1 MKKYKSMRD
10 YIEYFFKV
18 SKQTFN
24 MYKIHKYAPESFTKD
39 VFLRV
44 LLINQA
50 INTTEKT
57 KKAL

>member
-1 MKKYKSMRD
+1 MRG

-18 SKQTFN
+18 CKQTFN
-24 MYKIHKYAPESFTKD
+24 MHKIHKYIPESFTKD
-39 VFLRV
+39 VFLLV

-50 INTTEKT
+50 INTTEKK

>member
-1 MKKYKSMRD
+1 MRG

-18 SKQTFN
+18 CKQTFN
-24 MYKIHKYAPESFTKD
+24 MHKIHKYTPESFTKD